1 MSDREIIRLLG
12 LHDEAAIRE
21 ADIKYGS
28 YIMNIA
34 VNILGD
40 QEDARE
46 VLNDTLL
53 ALWNSGPGQDLTTM
67 KTWLARVARR
77 IAIDR
82 LRKKTSIKRKVS
94 EYSLCRSELEELLP
108 GGTDPEDAAAYAAL
122 CESIQT
128 FLKQLPVKDRDFFIG
143 RYFYFD
149 SLKDIALYCRTDEKK
164 VKSRLYRIRQE
175 LKKYLNAEGYE
186 L

>member
-1 MSDREIIRLLG
+1 MSDKEIIHLLSVR
-12 LHDEAAIRE
+12 DEAAIRE
-21 ADIKYGS
+21 TEIKYGT

-34 VNILGD
+34 ANILGD

-53 ALWNSGPGQDLTTM
+53 ALWNASPETNLTAL
-67 KTWLARVARR
+67 KTWLTKVSRR
-77 IAIDR
+77 IAIDL
-82 LRKKTSIKRKVS
+82 LRKKTSIKRKAS
-94 EYSLCRSELEELLP
+94 EYSLCLSELEELLP
-108 GGTDPEDAAAYAAL
+108 GGTDPEDAAVYAAL

-149 SLKDIALYCRTDEKK
+149 SLKDIALYCRTDEKI